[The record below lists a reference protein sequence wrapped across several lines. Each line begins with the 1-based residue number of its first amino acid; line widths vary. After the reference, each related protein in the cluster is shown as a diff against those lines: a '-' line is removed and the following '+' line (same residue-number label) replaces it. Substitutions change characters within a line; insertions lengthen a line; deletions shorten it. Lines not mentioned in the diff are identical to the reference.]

1 MSTSLN
7 GRTKLVGVM
16 GWPVEHSLSPQMH
29 NAAFAALGLNCC
41 YVPLAVPPDHLP
53 QAVAGLAALGFVGS
67 NVTVPHKQAVWACV
81 DELSE
86 DAQAVSAVNTL
97 IRRDG
102 KWVGGNSDIPGFLMS
117 LEEEGFLPRGKRAL
131 VLGAGGAARGIVY
144 ALARAGA
151 QVTLL
156 NRTVER
162 GEALV
167 REISR
172 LLPGRSLEARA
183 LLPEELGKA
192 RDDAELLV
200 NTTPLGMW
208 PRVEASPWP
217 DDLPFPAHLTVFDLV
232 YNPLRTRLLSQ
243 AQAAGAKAIGGLKML
258 VYQGAISFRWWFDVM
273 PPTDVMYR
281 ACVDEMARR

>member
-1 MSTSLN
+1 VSTPLN

-29 NAAFAALGLNCC
+29 NAAFAALGYNCC
-41 YVPLAVPPDHLP
+41 YVPLAVPPDRLP

-86 DAQAVSAVNTL
+86 EAQAVSAVNTL
-97 IRRDG
+97 IRREDR
-102 KWVGGNSDIPGFLMS
+102 WVGGNSDIPGFLMS
-117 LEEEGFLPRGKRAL
+117 LEEEGFLPQGKRAL

-162 GEALV
+162 GEALA

-172 LLPGRSLEARA
+172 LLPGQSLEARP
-183 LLPEELGKA
+183 LLPEELARA
-192 RDDAELLV
+192 RDDVELLV

-217 DDLPFPAHLTVFDLV
+217 EELPCPAHLTGFDLV
-232 YNPLRTRLLSQ
+232 YNPLRTRLLAQ
-243 AQAAGAKAIGGLKML
+243 AQEAGAKAIGGLKML
-258 VYQGAISFRWWFDVM
+258 VYQGAISFRWWFGVM
-273 PPTDVMYR
+273 PPTEVMYR
-281 ACVDEMARR
+281 ACVEELARR